1 MDGWM
6 DGWMDEWP
14 GRGFI
19 IVIRTFSLKGGH
31 QRRLLPYLFRF
42 TLRGPGRG
50 EGRSREGGG
59 GWEGTSLAW
68 HCIACPRLMFRHPG
82 PYIHR
87 SVRRRN
93 DGRSAMARGNIPNGF
108 FVHFVYASRG
118 ALFCS
123 FCRSDMADG
132 AELCRAGT

>member
-1 MDGWM
+1 M
-6 DGWMDEWP
+6 
-14 GRGFI
+14 GRC
-19 IVIRTFSLKGGH
+19 
-31 QRRLLPYLFRF
+31 
-42 TLRGPGRG
+42 
-50 EGRSREGGG
+50 
-59 GWEGTSLAW
+59 EGTSLAW
-68 HCIACPRLMFRHPG
+68 HCMACLRLMFRHPG
-82 PYIHR
+82 PSIHR

-132 AELCRAGT
+132 AELCSLLHAHYVNVNYRFGAALNYTNADQDRRIIGIAHHVMTTARTYKLGRFLRSFKCNRFRK